1 MKSIYSESNT
11 IEGNTISR
19 LSSNP
24 KIAHYWQSLKRYL
37 FNHQRLIMYTL
48 GRFQIVRKL
57 VLILSRQ
64 AFLSQPN
71 TGTLLDDI
79 STETVASGL
88 EAHGYYAG
96 LQLPPEIV
104 EKVLRFAETNAF
116 YDDQNPE
123 KFYTYQDFQQP
134 EVRDRHKVLIGRYT
148 NTVQD
153 CPVINALQR
162 DPQLLAIAT
171 KYLGRPPGHSDH
183 RLWWSLANSV
193 TDEHARVRSGQEF
206 HYDLDDYR
214 TISFFFY
221 LKDVDTW
228 GGPLMFIQGSHKKK
242 KLTYL
247 LSMFKAR
254 PQSDL
259 LKFYCPDDFL
269 EMRGLAG
276 FGFAVDLFGYHRGK
290 PPEKSDRL
298 ALQIRF
304 ALYNY
309 NQDGQTLDGFQ
320 GAAVP

>member
-1 MKSIYSESNT
+1 MKSTYSESNT
-11 IEGNTISR
+11 ISKA
-19 LSSNP
+19 SFNP
-24 KIAHYWQSLKRYL
+24 KITHYWHSLKRYL
-37 FNHQRLIMYTL
+37 FNHQRLTMYTL

-57 VLILSRQ
+57 ALLLSKQ
-64 AFLSQPN
+64 ASLPQPT
-71 TGTLLDDI
+71 TGTLLSDI
-79 STETVASGL
+79 STETVVSGL
-88 EAHGYYAG
+88 DNNGYYAG
-96 LQLPPEIV
+96 LQLPMEIV
-104 EKVLRFAETNAF
+104 EKILRFAETNAF
-116 YDDQNPE
+116 YDDQNPG

-148 NTVQD
+148 NTAQD
-153 CPVINALQR
+153 CPVITALQR

-221 LKDVDTW
+221 LKDVDTL

-242 KLTYL
+242 KLKYL

-254 PQSDL
+254 PESDL
-259 LKFYCPDDFL
+259 LNFYRPEDFR
-269 EMRGLAG
+269 EMQGPAG

-290 PPEKSDRL
+290 PPENSDRL

-309 NQDGQTLDGFQ
+309 NRDGQTLDGFQ
-320 GAAVP
+320 GAATK

>member
-1 MKSIYSESNT
+1 
-11 IEGNTISR
+11 
-19 LSSNP
+19 
-24 KIAHYWQSLKRYL
+24 
-37 FNHQRLIMYTL
+37 
-48 GRFQIVRKL
+48 
-57 VLILSRQ
+57 
-64 AFLSQPN
+64 
-71 TGTLLDDI
+71 LDNN
-79 STETVASGL
+79 
-88 EAHGYYAG
+88 GYYAG

-104 EKVLRFAETNAF
+104 EKILRFAETNSF

-123 KFYTYQDFQQP
+123 KLYTYQDFQQP

-148 NTVQD
+148 NTAQD
-153 CPVINALQR
+153 CPIITALQS
-162 DPQLLAIAT
+162 DSQLLAIAT
-171 KYLGRPPGHSDH
+171 EYLGRPPGHSDH

-221 LKDVDTW
+221 LKDVDTL

-242 KLTYL
+242 KLKYL

-259 LKFYCPDDFL
+259 LKFYRSDDFM
-269 EMRGLAG
+269 EMRGPAG

-320 GAAVP
+320 GAAAPQI

>member
-1 MKSIYSESNT
+1 MKSTYSESNT
-11 IEGNTISR
+11 T
-19 LSSNP
+19 SNSGFNA
-24 KIAHYWQSLKRYL
+24 KVIHYWHSLKRYL
-37 FNHQRLIMYTL
+37 FNHQRLTMYTL

-57 VLILSRQ
+57 ALILSKQ
-64 AFLSQPN
+64 ASLPQP
-71 TGTLLDDI
+71 TAGTLLADI
-79 STETVASGL
+79 STETVVSGL
-88 EAHGYYAG
+88 DTNGYYAG
-96 LQLPPEIV
+96 LQLSTEIV
-104 EKVLRFAETNAF
+104 EKILYFAKTNSF

-148 NTVQD
+148 NTAQD
-153 CPVINALQR
+153 CPIITALQR

-171 KYLGRPPGHSDH
+171 KYLGREPGHSDH

-221 LKDVDTW
+221 LKDVDTL

-242 KLTYL
+242 KLKYL

-254 PQSDL
+254 PQSEL
-259 LKFYCPDDFL
+259 LKFYRPDDFM
-269 EMRGLAG
+269 EMRGPAG
-276 FGFAVDLFGYHRGK
+276 FGFAIDLFGYHRGK
-290 PPEKSDRL
+290 PPENSDRL
-298 ALQIRF
+298 ALQVRF
-304 ALYNY
+304 ALHNY

-320 GAAVP
+320 GAAAQ